1 MIINLRRHRF
11 LNSTGIFISVAT
23 ITTLAGI
30 SSGCGKRDAQTHDK
44 AVQSDF
50 FMDASELRDSKK
62 PAYVRVSR
70 ELATPEFIRETGFE
84 QDHARG
90 ETHAFGWITSAALSQ
105 LDGTQLDEVQIL
117 DETAMQGNAVDPDTM
132 IAIQQAAP
140 QSASHKI
147 NASKTYA
154 LKNYEGY
161 HDYHQ
166 LTAELEALAAGKP
179 HLAQLENAGK
189 SVSGRNLWYMKTG
202 ARLDAVN
209 GGPRTL
215 LIANM
220 HGDETAGR
228 ELMVYL
234 TRELLGGYGHDERI
248 TRIMDGSQVFIM
260 PSMNPD
266 GFEDRQRWNTNYKDL
281 NRSFPDFTDDPNDSV
296 TGRPSEVAAVMKL
309 HDRYAFA
316 NSLNFHGGTVCYNLP
331 WDTTPNRPVNEKF
344 GDDAYVNT
352 LARAYTSTNK
362 TMRDNHGGTFDHG
375 VTYGYEWYEVYGGM
389 QDWSIAY
396 REATHATVELSYAKT
411 VSESSLETV
420 WNENREAILD
430 FLDRSTLGIHLNVV
444 DDATGAI
451 LGKTEVVTSNS
462 PRSVGFRSGV
472 VHRLT
477 PAGTWQVTI
486 RAAGYTPV
494 NLDVTASR
502 FSGNLQTV
510 RLIRAASR
518 DVTNGDAT

>member
-1 MIINLRRHRF
+1 MIVNIRRHRF
-11 LNSTGIFISVAT
+11 LISTGITASVASIAT
-23 ITTLAGI
+23 LTT
-30 SSGCGKRDAQTHDK
+30 GCGEIQTKGKSAQSH
-44 AVQSDF
+44 F
-50 FMDASELRDSKK
+50 FMDASDFRESER
-62 PAYVRVSR
+62 PAYIRISR
-70 ELATPEFIRETGFE
+70 EIATPEFVRETGFE

-90 ETHAFGWITSAALSQ
+90 ETHAFGWIKSSAFSKSILESDSSRIR
-105 LDGTQLDEVQIL
+105 DGIQVL
-117 DETAMQGNAVDPDTM
+117 DETAMQGSAFDPDTM
-132 IAIQQAAP
+132 VEIQQEAAHSP
-140 QSASHKI
+140 G
-147 NASKTYA
+147 NKTF
-154 LKNYEGY
+154 EGY
-161 HDYHQ
+161 HDYQ
-166 LTAELEALAAGKP
+166 ELTAELEALAAANP
-179 HLAQLENAGK
+179 QLAQLENAGK
-189 SVSGRNLWYMKTG
+189 SVSGRNLWYMKAG
-202 ARLDAVN
+202 SRLDAAN

-234 TRELLGGYGHDERI
+234 TRELLGGYGRDERI
-248 TRIMDGSQVFIM
+248 TRIMNGSQVFIM

-296 TGRPSEVAAVMKL
+296 NGRPSEVAAVMKM

-331 WDTTPNRPVNEKF
+331 WDTKPNRPANEKF
-344 GDDAYVNT
+344 GDDAYVNS

-375 VTYGYEWYEVYGGM
+375 VTYGYEWYEVDGGM

-411 VSESSLETV
+411 VSEGSLETV

-430 FLDRSTLGIHLNVV
+430 FLDRSTLGIHLNAV
-444 DDATGAI
+444 DDATGAP

-477 PAGTWQVTI
+477 PAGTWKVTV

-510 RLIRAASR
+510 RLTRGVATGNLA
-518 DVTNGDAT
+518 NGDAT

>member
-1 MIINLRRHRF
+1 MIVNNRRRRF
-11 LNSTGIFISVAT
+11 LISTGITASVASMA
-23 ITTLAGI
+23 TLTA
-30 SSGCGKRDAQTHDK
+30 GCGEIQTKGKSAQ
-44 AVQSDF
+44 SRF
-50 FMDASELRDSKK
+50 FMDASELRESER
-62 PAYVRVSR
+62 PAYVRISR
-70 ELATPEFIRETGFE
+70 EIATPEFVRETGFE

-90 ETHAFGWITSAALSQ
+90 ETHAFGWINSSALSKSILDSDSSRIRDGLQ
-105 LDGTQLDEVQIL
+105 LL
-117 DETAMQGNAVDPDTM
+117 DETAMQGTAFDPDTM
-132 IAIQQAAP
+132 VEIQQETSQPAG
-140 QSASHKI
+140 
-147 NASKTYA
+147 NKTF
-154 LKNYEGY
+154 EGY
-161 HDYHQ
+161 HDYQ
-166 LTAELEALAAGKP
+166 ELTAELEALAAANP
-179 HLAQLENAGK
+179 QRAQLENAGK
-189 SVSGRNLWYMKTG
+189 SVSGRNLWYMKAG
-202 ARLDAVN
+202 SRLDAAN

-234 TRELLGGYGHDERI
+234 TRELLGGYGRDARI
-248 TRIMDGSQVFIM
+248 TRIMDGSQIFIM

-296 TGRPSEVAAVMKL
+296 TGRPSEVAAVMKM

-331 WDTTPNRPVNEKF
+331 WDTKPNRPANEKF
-344 GDDAYVNT
+344 GDDAYVT
-352 LARAYTSTNK
+352 SLARAYTSTNK

-375 VTYGYEWYEVYGGM
+375 VTYGYEWYEVDGGM

-411 VSESSLETV
+411 VSEGSLETV

-444 DDATGAI
+444 DDATGAT

-472 VHRLT
+472 VHRLA
-477 PAGTWQVTI
+477 PAGTWKVTV

-510 RLIRAASR
+510 RLTRVVATGNLA
-518 DVTNGDAT
+518 NGDAT